1 MGRPRGTT
9 SRVAPLVQE
18 VLANTLLTRSRD
30 PILRQAVITDVQ
42 VNADRSV
49 AKIYYV
55 GLVEGVSRE
64 ELAAAFERSRGFL
77 RRAVSE
83 RLPRLRRSP
92 ELRFYFDEGVTHG
105 RHMEGLLRELVP
117 PEPEEDGEPR
127 P

>member
-49 AKIYYV
+49 AKIYLALVV
-55 GLVEGVSRE
+55 GALEPAEGVIEAPIGRDPRNRKRMAVVSDGKPARTSYVVRE
-64 ELAAAFERSRGFL
+64 QL
-77 RRAVSE
+77 
-83 RLPRLRRSP
+83 
-92 ELRFYFDEGVTHG
+92 
-105 RHMEGLLRELVP
+105 
-117 PEPEEDGEPR
+117 GEHSFVEA
-127 P
+127 